1 MSPAASSNSPD
12 SAPIIDVRHLSLA
25 RGGKPVLNDVSLR
38 ANAGQIVGLLG
49 PSGGGKSTLLRCINR
64 LLEPP
69 PGTVFVAG
77 QDVTAMDVIQL
88 RRRVGMVFQQP
99 VAFPG
104 SIADNLRYGPALQGR
119 ELSDAEIADLLRLA
133 DLDPSL
139 ADQPASDLSG
149 GQAQRVSLARTL
161 ANHPQV
167 LLLDEPTSALDP
179 ASRRHI
185 GEMVQQACAEQGV
198 TALWVTH
205 DVEQARILANYLYLL
220 VDGRILDQGAP
231 DHVLRQQA
239 DNQHLL
245 QRFAAGE
252 VEGVKG

>member
-1 MSPAASSNSPD
+1 MV
-12 SAPIIDVRHLSLA
+12 DVRHLSLA
-25 RGGKPVLNDVSLR
+25 RGGKPVLWDVSLH
-38 ANAGQIVGLLG
+38 AYAGQIVGLLG

-69 PGTVFVAG
+69 PQTVFVAG

-99 VAFPG
+99 VTFPG
-104 SIADNLRYGPALQGR
+104 TVADNLRYGPSLQGR
-119 ELSDAEIADLLRLA
+119 ELNDAEIAELLRLA
-133 DLDPSL
+133 DLDPAL
-139 ADQPASDLSG
+139 AAHPASELSG
-149 GQAQRVSLARTL
+149 GQAQRVALARTL

-179 ASRRHI
+179 ASRKHI
-185 GEMVQQACAEQGV
+185 GEMVQRACAEQNV

-205 DVEQARILANYLYLL
+205 DVEQARALADYLYLL
-220 VDGRILDQGAP
+220 VDGRILDQGVP

-252 VEGVKG
+252 VEGGGSQP